1 MADNSL
7 TTHTF
12 VPKFDGFYDHWA
24 MLMENLLQSKE
35 IWSSIDPGVTVA
47 PENATAEELEAAR
60 VSRLQDLKVKS
71 YLFQAIDRTIL
82 ETILTRNTSKEIW
95 DAMKRKYQ
103 GSTKVKR
110 AQLQALRRDFE
121 VLAMKDE
128 ETVDEYFSRTLAIA
142 NKMTSHGERME

>member
-7 TTHTF
+7 TSHTF

-35 IWSSIDPGVTVA
+35 IWSSIDPRVTVA
-47 PENATAEELEAAR
+47 PENATAEQLEEAR

-82 ETILTRNTSKEIW
+82 ETILTRNTSKKICIE
-95 DAMKRKYQ
+95 ARKVIHI
-103 GSTKVKR
+103 S
-110 AQLQALRRDFE
+110 D
-121 VLAMKDE
+121 
-128 ETVDEYFSRTLAIA
+128 
-142 NKMTSHGERME
+142 NMTSAIDKQFHIALSHHRHSSIIP